1 MILFSLKL
9 IFIFSQKTDYVTSN
23 HLKGI
28 INILEERENFME
40 TILNALNPSQ
50 REAVEHIDG
59 AMLILAGAGSGKT
72 KTLTTRLAYLVGE
85 VGIDPANTLTLTF
98 TNKAASE
105 MRERALKLMPSRVSY
120 PPLLCTFHK
129 FGLLFLKFHIE
140 KLGRSNGFVI
150 IDSDDKKRLI
160 RAIAKEKKIDLNLAF
175 IASEISKYKNS
186 ILSPELVL
194 EKAEL
199 PDYKK
204 IASIYVD
211 YQKNIEENNL
221 VDFDDLLMLTYKIL
235 SENDDLRKETS
246 NRYKYIMVDEY
257 QDTNELQFQLLEL
270 LSSEHNNLCVVG
282 DDDQSI
288 YGWRGANIR
297 NILEFSNNFE
307 TCKTVKLETNYRST
321 EPILKAA
328 NTLIE
333 HNSTRLGKKLTSH
346 KGAGD
351 DVKLLHSLDES
362 MEAKAI
368 AHAIQKLLDEG
379 TDPDEIAVLY
389 RINAL
394 SRSLEEGFSKAGL
407 GFKLIGGM
415 RFYERAE
422 IKDLISYLRVL
433 SNPHDDFSLVRIIN
447 KPKRG
452 IGKASIE
459 KLQKAAF
466 DTKDSLYGYVQKMTL
481 GEVDTIVSKK
491 VSTSLAQLVQDIAF
505 LQEALQS
512 ELGNFITLFE
522 ERIKLKDHYAG
533 MVDGMDRILN
543 IDEFYGY
550 FRDAIIKN
558 PDLTL
563 DEFLN
568 DISLQSDQDQIEE
581 NAITIMSIH
590 AAKGLE
596 FEHLF
601 VIGLE
606 EEFFPLLGEGCNME
620 EERRLGY
627 VAITRA
633 KSDLTLC
640 YVDSRFYKGRR
651 KMIDKSRFLGEA
663 GLIQDTSLK
672 ITKQA
677 DFKKGDL
684 VKHKIFGI
692 GRVQAANK
700 SGKEYKLL
708 INFGGNKKEI
718 LSSFVQSI

>member
-1 MILFSLKL
+1 
-9 IFIFSQKTDYVTSN
+9 
-23 HLKGI
+23 
-28 INILEERENFME
+28 ME
-40 TILNALNPSQ
+40 TILNQLNPSQ
-50 REAVEHIDG
+50 REAVKHIDG
-59 AMLILAGAGSGKT
+59 ALLILAGAGSGKT
-72 KTLTTRLAYLVGE
+72 KTLTTRLAYLIGE

-98 TNKAASE
+98 TNKAAAE
-105 MRERALKLMPSRVSY
+105 MRERALGLLSKGTSY

-140 KLGRSNGFVI
+140 KLGRNNTFVI

-160 RAIAKEKKIDLNLAF
+160 RTIAKALKIDLNISF

-186 ILSPELVL
+186 LLPPEIV
-194 EKAEL
+194 KKNAEL
-199 PDYKK
+199 SDYKK
-204 IASIYVD
+204 VAEVYEK
-211 YQKNIEENNL
+211 YQENIEENNL
-221 VDFDDLLMLTYKIL
+221 VDFDDLLMLTYRIL
-235 SENDDLRKETS
+235 DENPELRQKTS
-246 NRYKYIMVDEY
+246 NRYQYIMIDEY
-257 QDTNELQFQLLEL
+257 QDTNELQFKLLEHL
-270 LSSEHNNLCVVG
+270 CSEHGNLCVVG

-297 NILEFSNNFE
+297 NILEFSENFDN
-307 TCKTVKLETNYRST
+307 TKVVKLETNYRST
-321 EPILKAA
+321 KPILEAA

-333 HNSTRLGKKLTSH
+333 HNSKRLGKKLQSH
-346 KGAGD
+346 KGEGEEI
-351 DVKLLHSLDES
+351 KLLHSLDES
-362 MEAKAI
+362 LEAKAI
-368 AHAIQKLLDEG
+368 AHRIHTLLNKG
-379 TDPDEIAVLY
+379 ADPEEIAVLY

-394 SRSLEEGFSKAGL
+394 SRSLEEGFTKEGIN
-407 GFKLIGGM
+407 FKIIGGM

-422 IKDLISYLRVL
+422 IKDIISYLRVI
-433 SNPHDDFSLVRIIN
+433 SNPHDDFSLFRIIN

-466 DTKDSLYGYVQKMTL
+466 DAHLSLFDYIEKSLEGTYPLV
-481 GEVDTIVSKK
+481 ISKK
-491 VSTSLAQLVQDIAF
+491 VAGALEKLVEDIKV
-505 LQEALQS
+505 LQEEANKDLS
-512 ELGNFITLFE
+512 GFINIFE
-522 ERIKLKDHYAG
+522 ERIKLKDHYSAI
-533 MVDGMDRILN
+533 VDGFDRILN

-550 FRDAIIKN
+550 FRDAAN
-558 PDLTL
+558 EYPDLSL
-563 DEFLN
+563 DAFLN

-606 EEFFPLLGEGCNME
+606 EEFFPLLGERCNME

-640 YVDSRFYKGRR
+640 YVDSRFYRGRR

-663 GLIQDTSLK
+663 GLIQDASLK
-672 ITKQA
+672 ITKA
-677 DFKKGDL
+677 SEFKKGDL

-718 LSSFVQSI
+718 LSSFVQAV

>member
-1 MILFSLKL
+1 MEEILKS
-9 IFIFSQKTDYVTSN
+9 
-23 HLKGI
+23 
-28 INILEERENFME
+28 
-40 TILNALNPSQ
+40 LNPSQ

-98 TNKAASE
+98 TNKAAAE
-105 MRERALKLMPSRVSY
+105 MRERALKLMPTKVSY

-140 KLGRSNGFVI
+140 KLGRNNSFVI
-150 IDSDDKKRLI
+150 IDSDDKKRLL
-160 RAIAKEKKIDLNLAF
+160 RNIAKNLKIDLNLSF

-186 ILSPELVL
+186 LLTPEVVIQ
-194 EKAEL
+194 KAEL

-204 IASIYVD
+204 VARIYEK
-211 YQKNIEENNL
+211 YQENIIENNL
-221 VDFDDLLMLTYKIL
+221 VDFDDLLMLTYQIL
-235 SENDDLRKETS
+235 ESDQELRRKTS
-246 NRYKYIMVDEY
+246 NRYRYIMVDEY
-257 QDTNELQFQLLEL
+257 QDTNELQFRLLEL
-270 LSSEHNNLCVVG
+270 LASEHENLCVVG

-297 NILEFSNNFE
+297 NILEFADNFKV
-307 TCKTVKLETNYRST
+307 CKTVKLETNYRST

-333 HNSTRLGKKLTSH
+333 HNSTRLGKRLISH
-346 KGAGD
+346 KGEGP

-368 AHAIQKLLDEG
+368 AHQIKELLEKG
-379 TDPDEIAVLY
+379 CNPDEIAVLY

-394 SRSLEEGFSKAGL
+394 SRSLEEGFSKEGL
-407 GFKLIGGM
+407 NFKLIGGM

-422 IKDLISYLRVL
+422 VKDIISYFRVL
-433 SNPHDDFSLVRIIN
+433 ANPHDDFSLLRIIN

-466 DTKDSLYGYVQKMTL
+466 DTHLSLYEYIRQSVEGTQPV
-481 GEVDTIVSKK
+481 VISKK
-491 VSTSLAQLVQDIAF
+491 VAAALKQLVEDINI
-505 LQEALQS
+505 LQE
-512 ELGNFITLFE
+512 EIKNNFGNFINLFE
-522 ERIKLKDHYAG
+522 ERIKLKEYYVG
-533 MVDGMDRILN
+533 MVDGFDRIMN

-550 FRDAIIKN
+550 FRDAIVKN

-581 NAITIMSIH
+581 NVISIMSIH

-601 VIGLE
+601 VVGME

-663 GLIQDTSLK
+663 GLIQDASLK

-677 DFKKGDL
+677 AFKKGDL

-718 LSSFVQSI
+718 LSSFVQAI

>member
-1 MILFSLKL
+1 M
-9 IFIFSQKTDYVTSN
+9 
-23 HLKGI
+23 
-28 INILEERENFME
+28 EE
-40 TILNALNPSQ
+40 ILNSLNPAQ

-72 KTLTTRLAYLVGE
+72 KTLTARLAYLVGE

-98 TNKAASE
+98 TNKAAAE
-105 MRERALKLMPSRVSY
+105 MRERALKLMPNKVSY

-129 FGLLFLKFHIE
+129 FGLLFLKFHID
-140 KLGRSNGFVI
+140 KLGRDNSFVI
-150 IDSDDKKRLI
+150 IDSDDKKRLL
-160 RAIAKEKKIDLNLAF
+160 RSIAKALKIDLNLSF

-186 ILSPELVL
+186 MLTPEVVTQ
-194 EKAEL
+194 KAEL

-204 IASIYVD
+204 VAQIYEQ
-211 YQKNIEENNL
+211 YQQNIVENNL
-221 VDFDDLLMLTYKIL
+221 VDFDDLLMLTYQIL
-235 SENDDLRKETS
+235 ESNDELRKETS

-257 QDTNELQFQLLEL
+257 QDTNELQFRLLEL
-270 LSSEHNNLCVVG
+270 LASEHNNLCVVG

-297 NILEFSNNFE
+297 NILEFSDHFE
-307 TCKTVKLETNYRST
+307 SCKVVKLETNYRST

-333 HNSTRLGKKLTSH
+333 HNSQRLGKKLISH
-346 KGAGD
+346 KGDGPE
-351 DVKLLHSLDES
+351 VKLLHSLDES

-368 AHAIQKLLDEG
+368 SHQIHELLDKG

-394 SRSLEEGFSKAGL
+394 SRSLEEGFTKEGL
-407 GFKLIGGM
+407 NFKLIGGM

-422 IKDLISYLRVL
+422 IKDIISYFRVL
-433 SNPHDDFSLVRIIN
+433 ANPHDDFSLLRIIN

-459 KLQKAAF
+459 KMQKAAF
-466 DTKDSLYGYVQKMTL
+466 DAQLSLYEYIEQSTEGKQPV
-481 GEVDTIVSKK
+481 VVSKR
-491 VSTSLAQLVQDIAF
+491 VANALAQLIDDIHVLQQEVADNLGSF
-505 LQEALQS
+505 LD
-512 ELGNFITLFE
+512 LFE
-522 ERIKLKDHYAG
+522 ERIKLKDHYAA
-533 MVDGMDRILN
+533 MVDGFERILN

-550 FRDAIIKN
+550 FRDAVNKD

-563 DEFLN
+563 DAFLN

-663 GLIQDTSLK
+663 GLIQDASLK
-672 ITKQA
+672 ITKTSA
-677 DFKKGDL
+677 YKKGDL

-718 LSSFVQSI
+718 LSSFVQPI

>member
-1 MILFSLKL
+1 
-9 IFIFSQKTDYVTSN
+9 
-23 HLKGI
+23 
-28 INILEERENFME
+28 ME
-40 TILNALNPSQ
+40 AILNTLNPAQ

-72 KTLTTRLAYLVGE
+72 KTLTTRLAYLIGE
-85 VGIDPANTLTLTF
+85 VGIEPASTLTLTF
-98 TNKAASE
+98 TNKAAAE
-105 MRERALKLMPSRVSY
+105 MRERALKLMPNRVSY

-140 KLGRSNGFVI
+140 KLGRSNNFVI
-150 IDSDDKKRLI
+150 IDSDDKKRLL
-160 RAIAKEKKIDLNLAF
+160 RSIAKELKVDLNLSF
-175 IASEISKYKNS
+175 IASEISKYKNT
-186 ILSPELVL
+186 LLTPEVVIQ
-194 EKAEL
+194 KAEL

-204 IASIYVD
+204 VAHIYEA
-211 YQKNIEENNL
+211 YQSNIVENNL
-221 VDFDDLLMLTYKIL
+221 VDFDDLLMLTYQIL
-235 SENDDLRKETS
+235 ESNDDLRRETS
-246 NRYKYIMVDEY
+246 ERYKYIMVDEY
-257 QDTNELQFQLLEL
+257 QDTNELQYRLLEL
-270 LSSEHNNLCVVG
+270 LASEHENLCVVG

-297 NILEFSNNFE
+297 NILEFADSFKN
-307 TCKTVKLETNYRST
+307 CKTVKLETNYRST

-328 NTLIE
+328 NALIE
-333 HNSTRLGKKLTSH
+333 HNSTRLGKTLTSH
-346 KGAGD
+346 KGEGP

-368 AHAIQKLLDEG
+368 AHQIHDLIDQGA
-379 TDPDEIAVLY
+379 DPDEIAVLY

-394 SRSLEEGFSKAGL
+394 SRSLEEGFSKEGL
-407 GFKLIGGM
+407 NFKLIGGM

-422 IKDLISYLRVL
+422 IKDIISYFRVFA
-433 SNPHDDFSLVRIIN
+433 NPTDDFSLLRIIN

-466 DTKDSLYGYVQKMTL
+466 DAQLPLFVYIKESLEGRQPLV
-481 GEVDTIVSKK
+481 ISKK
-491 VSTSLAQLVQDIAF
+491 VAGALAKLVEDIEI
-505 LQEALQS
+505 LRVEMEENL
-512 ELGNFITLFE
+512 ENFITLFE

-533 MVDGMDRILN
+533 MVDGFDRILN

-550 FRDAIIKN
+550 FRDAVSKN

-581 NAITIMSIH
+581 NAVTIMSIH

-601 VIGLE
+601 VIGME

-651 KMIDKSRFLGEA
+651 KMLDKSRFLGEA
-663 GLIQDTSLK
+663 GLIQDASLK

-677 DFKKGDL
+677 AFKKGDL

-718 LSSFVQSI
+718 LSSFVQAV

>member
-1 MILFSLKL
+1 
-9 IFIFSQKTDYVTSN
+9 
-23 HLKGI
+23 
-28 INILEERENFME
+28 ME
-40 TILNALNPSQ
+40 QILNELNPSQ

-72 KTLTTRLAYLVGE
+72 KTLTARLAYLVGE

-98 TNKAASE
+98 TNKAASQ
-105 MRERALKLMPSRVSY
+105 MRERALKLMPTKVSY

-140 KLGRSNGFVI
+140 KLGRSNSFVI
-150 IDSDDKKRLI
+150 IDSDDKKRLL
-160 RAIAKEKKIDLNLAF
+160 RSIAKELKIDLNISF

-186 ILSPELVL
+186 LLTAEVVL
-194 EKAEL
+194 QKAEL

-204 IASIYVD
+204 VAKIYEL
-211 YQKNIEENNL
+211 YQANIEENNL

-235 SENDDLRKETS
+235 DEHEELRKETS

-257 QDTNELQFQLLEL
+257 QDTNELQFRLLEHL
-270 LSSEHNNLCVVG
+270 CSEHGNLCVVG

-297 NILEFSNNFE
+297 NILEFADNFKN
-307 TCKTVKLETNYRST
+307 TKTVKLETNYRST
-321 EPILKAA
+321 NPILEAA

-333 HNSTRLGKKLTSH
+333 HNSTRLGKNLTSH
-346 KGAGD
+346 KGEGPA
-351 DVKLLHSLDES
+351 VKLLHSLDES

-368 AHAIQKLLDEG
+368 AHQIHKLIDQG
-379 TDPDEIAVLY
+379 ADPDEIAVLY

-394 SRSLEEGFSKAGL
+394 SRSLEEGFTKEGL

-422 IKDLISYLRVL
+422 IKDIISYFRVL
-433 SNPHDDFSLVRIIN
+433 ANPHDDFSLLRIIN

-466 DTKDSLYGYVQKMTL
+466 DTQLTLYSYIEESVSGAL
-481 GEVDTIVSKK
+481 PIVISKK
-491 VSTSLAQLVQDIAF
+491 VAASLTKLVENIKV
-505 LQEALQS
+505 LQEEAQTT
-512 ELGNFITLFE
+512 LGNFITLFE

-533 MVDGMDRILN
+533 MVDGFDRILN

-550 FRDAIIKN
+550 FRDAVIKN

-581 NAITIMSIH
+581 DAITIMSIH

-672 ITKQA
+672 ITKSSA
-677 DFKKGDL
+677 FKKGDL

>member
-1 MILFSLKL
+1 MEQIL
-9 IFIFSQKTDYVTSN
+9 D
-23 HLKGI
+23 G
-28 INILEERENFME
+28 
-40 TILNALNPSQ
+40 LNPSQ

-72 KTLTTRLAYLVGE
+72 KTLTARLAYLVGE

-105 MRERALKLMPSRVSY
+105 MRERALKLMPQKVSY

-140 KLGRSNGFVI
+140 KLGRSNTFVI
-150 IDSDDKKRLI
+150 IDSDDKKRLL
-160 RAIAKEKKIDLNLAF
+160 RSIAKELKVDLNISF

-186 ILSPELVL
+186 LLTPEVVIQ
-194 EKAEL
+194 KAEL

-204 IASIYVD
+204 VAKVYEL
-211 YQKNIEENNL
+211 YQANIEENNL
-221 VDFDDLLMLTYKIL
+221 VDFDDLLMLTYRIL
-235 SENDDLRKETS
+235 DENDALRKETS

-257 QDTNELQFQLLEL
+257 QDTNELQFRLLEHL
-270 LSSEHNNLCVVG
+270 CCEHENLCVVG

-297 NILEFSNNFE
+297 NILEFADHFKE
-307 TCKTVKLETNYRST
+307 TKTVKLETNYRST
-321 EPILKAA
+321 DPILKAA

-346 KGAGD
+346 KGSGE

-368 AHAIQKLLDEG
+368 AHQIHALLDKG
-379 TDPDEIAVLY
+379 ADPDEIAVLY

-394 SRSLEEGFSKAGL
+394 SRSLEEGFTKEGL
-407 GFKLIGGM
+407 AFKLIGGM

-422 IKDLISYLRVL
+422 IKDIISYFRVL
-433 SNPHDDFSLVRIIN
+433 ANPHDDFSLKRIIN

-452 IGKASIE
+452 IGKASID
-459 KLQKAAF
+459 KLEKAAF
-466 DTKDSLYGYVQKMTL
+466 DAHLSLYSYIEQSVSGKLPLV
-481 GEVDTIVSKK
+481 ISKK
-491 VSTSLAQLVQDIAF
+491 VATALTKLVEDIQL
-505 LQEALQS
+505 LQEEIKNS
-512 ELGNFITLFE
+512 LGNFITLFE

-533 MVDGMDRILN
+533 MVDGFDRILN

-550 FRDAIIKN
+550 FRDAVIKN

-672 ITKQA
+672 ITKSST
-677 DFKKGDL
+677 FKKGDL

-718 LSSFVQSI
+718 LSSFVQAI

>member
-1 MILFSLKL
+1 
-9 IFIFSQKTDYVTSN
+9 
-23 HLKGI
+23 
-28 INILEERENFME
+28 ME
-40 TILNALNPSQ
+40 TLLHSLNPSQ

-72 KTLTTRLAYLVGE
+72 KTLTARLAYLVGE

-98 TNKAASE
+98 TNKAAAE
-105 MRERALKLMPSRVSY
+105 MRERALKLMPNSLSY

-140 KLGRSNGFVI
+140 KLGRSNAFVI
-150 IDSDDKKRLI
+150 IDSDDKKRLL
-160 RAIAKEKKIDLNLAF
+160 RSIAKELKSELNIAF

-186 ILSPELVL
+186 ILSPEVVL

-199 PDYKK
+199 PDYKQ
-204 IASIYVD
+204 IAAIYAK
-211 YQKNIEENNL
+211 YQANIEENNL
-221 VDFDDLLMLTYKIL
+221 VDFDDLLMLSYKIL
-235 SENDDLRKETS
+235 SENDELRRETS
-246 NRYKYIMVDEY
+246 KRYHYIMVDEY
-257 QDTNELQFQLLEL
+257 QDTNELQFQLLQL
-270 LSSEHNNLCVVG
+270 LASEHNNLCVVG

-297 NILEFSNNFE
+297 NILEFADNFSA
-307 TCKTVKLETNYRST
+307 CKTVKLETNYRST
-321 EPILKAA
+321 QPILQAA

-346 KGAGD
+346 KGEGQE
-351 DVKLLHSLDES
+351 VKLLHSLDES
-362 MEAKAI
+362 MEARAI
-368 AHAIQKLLDEG
+368 ARAIKALLDTG
-379 TDPDEIAVLY
+379 ANPDEIAVLY

-394 SRSLEEGFSKAGL
+394 SRSLEEGFGKEGL
-407 GFKLIGGM
+407 SFKLIGGM

-433 SNPHDDFSLVRIIN
+433 SNPHDDFSLLRIIN

-459 KLQKAAF
+459 KLQKAAY
-466 DTKDSLYGYVQKMTL
+466 DAGSSLFGYIKASLTDQLASVA
-481 GEVDTIVSKK
+481 SKK
-491 VSTSLAQLVQDIAF
+491 VFTALAKMVEDIET
-505 LQEALQS
+505 LQEEIHHAP
-512 ELGNFITLFE
+512 GNFITLFE
-522 ERIKLKDHYAG
+522 ERIGFKSHYAP
-533 MVDGMDRILN
+533 MPDGFERILN

-550 FRDAIIKN
+550 FRDAVMKN
-558 PDLTL
+558 PELSL

-568 DISLQSDQDQIEE
+568 DISLQSDQDQIED

-606 EEFFPLLGEGCNME
+606 EEFFPLLGEGTNME

-672 ITKQA
+672 ITKSSA
-677 DFKKGDL
+677 FKKGDL

-692 GRVQAANK
+692 GRVQEANK

>member
-1 MILFSLKL
+1 
-9 IFIFSQKTDYVTSN
+9 
-23 HLKGI
+23 
-28 INILEERENFME
+28 ME
-40 TILNALNPSQ
+40 QILNELNSSQ

-59 AMLILAGAGSGKT
+59 TMLILAGAGSGKT

-105 MRERALKLMPSRVSY
+105 MRERALKLISNKISF

-140 KLGRSNGFVI
+140 KLGRRNSFVI
-150 IDSDDKKRLI
+150 IDSDDKKRLL
-160 RAIAKEKKIDLNLAF
+160 RSIAKELKIDLNISF

-186 ILSPELVL
+186 LLVPEVVIQ
-194 EKAEL
+194 KAEL

-204 IASIYVD
+204 VAKIYAL
-211 YQKNIEENNL
+211 YQTNIEENNL

-235 SENDDLRKETS
+235 DENNELRKETS

-257 QDTNELQFQLLEL
+257 QDTNELQFRLLEHL
-270 LSSEHNNLCVVG
+270 CSEHGNLCVVG

-297 NILEFSNNFE
+297 NILEFADYFKD
-307 TCKTVKLETNYRST
+307 TKTVKLETNYRST
-321 EPILKAA
+321 NPILKAA

-333 HNSTRLGKKLTSH
+333 HNSARLGKNLTSH
-346 KGAGD
+346 KGDGI
-351 DVKLLHSLDES
+351 DVKLFHSLDES

-368 AHAIQKLLDEG
+368 AHQIHTLIDNGAN
-379 TDPDEIAVLY
+379 PDEIAVLY

-394 SRSLEEGFSKAGL
+394 SRSLEEGFTKEGL
-407 GFKLIGGM
+407 AFKLIGGM

-422 IKDLISYLRVL
+422 IKDIISYFRVL
-433 SNPHDDFSLVRIIN
+433 SNPHDDFSLLRIIN

-466 DTKDSLYGYVQKMTL
+466 DTQLSLYGYIEQSVSGKL
-481 GEVDTIVSKK
+481 PVVISKK
-491 VSTSLAQLVQDIAF
+491 VATALTKLVKDIKL
-505 LQEALQS
+505 LQEEIENS
-512 ELGNFITLFE
+512 LGNFITLFE
-522 ERIKLKDHYAG
+522 ECITLKDHYAS
-533 MVDGMDRILN
+533 MVDGFDRILN
-543 IDEFYGY
+543 MDEFYGY
-550 FRDAIIKN
+550 FRDAVIKN

-568 DISLQSDQDQIEE
+568 DISLQSDQDQIED

-651 KMIDKSRFLGEA
+651 KMIEKSRFLGES

-672 ITKQA
+672 ITKSSA
-677 DFKKGDL
+677 YKKGDL

-700 SGKEYKLL
+700 SGNEYKLL

>member
-1 MILFSLKL
+1 MEQ
-9 IFIFSQKTDYVTSN
+9 IFES
-23 HLKGI
+23 
-28 INILEERENFME
+28 
-40 TILNALNPSQ
+40 LNPSQ
-50 REAVEHIDG
+50 QEAVKHIDG

-72 KTLTTRLAYLVGE
+72 KTLTSRLAYLVGE

-98 TNKAASE
+98 TNKAAAE
-105 MRERALKLMPSRVSY
+105 MRERALKLMPTKVSY

-140 KLGRSNGFVI
+140 KLGRANTFVI
-150 IDSDDKKRLI
+150 IDSDDKKRLL
-160 RAIAKEKKIDLNLAF
+160 RSIAKELKIDLNLAF

-186 ILSPELVL
+186 LLTPDIVKQ
-194 EKAEL
+194 KAEL
-199 PDYKK
+199 SDYKQ
-204 IASIYVD
+204 IAEIYEK
-211 YQKNIEENNL
+211 YQANIEENNL

-235 SENDDLRKETS
+235 DENETLRKETS

-257 QDTNELQFQLLEL
+257 QDTNELQYRLLEHL
-270 LSSEHNNLCVVG
+270 CCEHENICVVG

-297 NILEFSNNFE
+297 NIIEFADNFKN
-307 TCKTVKLETNYRST
+307 TKTVKLETNYRST

-346 KGAGD
+346 KGKGE

-368 AHAIQKLLDEG
+368 AHEIHKLLDSG
-379 TDPDEIAVLY
+379 VDPDDIAVLY

-394 SRSLEEGFSKAGL
+394 SRSLEEGFSKEGL

-422 IKDLISYLRVL
+422 IKDIISYFRVL
-433 SNPHDDFSLVRIIN
+433 ANPHDDFSLIRIIN

-459 KLQKAAF
+459 KLRKASF
-466 DTKDSLYGYVQKMTL
+466 DTHMSIFSYIEESLAGKQELV
-481 GEVDTIVSKK
+481 ISKK
-491 VSTSLAQLVQDIAF
+491 VATSLAKLVEDVKV
-505 LQEALQS
+505 LQEEAKTT
-512 ELGNFITLFE
+512 LGNFITLFD

-533 MVDGMDRILN
+533 MVDGFDRIMN

-550 FRDAIIKN
+550 FRDAVIKN

-581 NAITIMSIH
+581 DAITIMSIH

-633 KSDLTLC
+633 KSDLTLS

-663 GLIQDTSLK
+663 GLIQDASLK
-672 ITKQA
+672 ITKSSS
-677 DFKKGDL
+677 FKKGDL

-700 SGKEYKLL
+700 SGKDYKLL

>member
-1 MILFSLKL
+1 
-9 IFIFSQKTDYVTSN
+9 
-23 HLKGI
+23 
-28 INILEERENFME
+28 ME

-72 KTLTTRLAYLVGE
+72 KTLTTRLAYLIGE

-98 TNKAASE
+98 TNKAAAE
-105 MRERALKLMPSRVSY
+105 MRERALKLMPEKVSY

-140 KLGRSNGFVI
+140 KLGRSNAFVI
-150 IDSDDKKRLI
+150 IDSDDKKRLL
-160 RAIAKEKKIDLNLAF
+160 RSIAKELKVDLNISF

-186 ILSPELVL
+186 LLSPELVL

-199 PDYKK
+199 PDYKQ
-204 IASIYVD
+204 IAKVYIE

-235 SENDDLRKETS
+235 SENEELRKETS
-246 NRYKYIMVDEY
+246 RRYQYIMVDEY

-333 HNSTRLGKKLTSH
+333 HNSTRLGKTLTSH
-346 KGAGD
+346 KGEGPEI
-351 DVKLLHSLDES
+351 KLLHSLDES
-362 MEAKAI
+362 LEAKAI
-368 AHAIQKLLDEG
+368 AHEIQKLLDEG
-379 TDPDEIAVLY
+379 ADPDEIAVLY

-394 SRSLEEGFSKAGL
+394 SRSLEEGFTKAGL

-422 IKDLISYLRVL
+422 IKDLISYLRVI

-459 KLQKAAF
+459 KLQKAAYENKISIF
-466 DTKDSLYGYVQKMTL
+466 EYIERAEQGKLP
-481 GEVDTIVSKK
+481 EIVSKK
-491 VSTSLAQLVQDIAF
+491 VATALGKLAEDITF
-505 LQEALQS
+505 LRETMKN

-522 ERIKLKDHYAG
+522 ERIKIKDHYAG
-533 MVDGMDRILN
+533 MVDGFDRIMN

-550 FRDAIIKN
+550 FRDAVIKN
-558 PDLTL
+558 PDLSL

-568 DISLQSDQDQIEE
+568 DISLQSDQDQVEE
-581 NAITIMSIH
+581 NTITIMSIH

-606 EEFFPLLGEGCNME
+606 EEFFPLLGEGSNME

-672 ITKQA
+672 ITKSST
-677 DFKKGDL
+677 FKKGDL

-692 GRVQAANK
+692 GRVQAVNK
-700 SGKEYKLL
+700 SGKE
-708 INFGGNKKEI
+708 
-718 LSSFVQSI
+718 

>member
-1 MILFSLKL
+1 
-9 IFIFSQKTDYVTSN
+9 
-23 HLKGI
+23 
-28 INILEERENFME
+28 ME
-40 TILNALNPSQ
+40 TILSALNPAQ

-59 AMLILAGAGSGKT
+59 PMLILAGAGSGKT

-85 VGIDPANTLTLTF
+85 IGIDPANTLTLTF
-98 TNKAASE
+98 TNKAAVQ

-140 KLGRSNGFVI
+140 KIGRSNAFVI
-150 IDSDDKKRLI
+150 IDSDDKKRLLRSI
-160 RAIAKEKKIDLNLAF
+160 TKLLKIDLNIAF

-186 ILSPELVL
+186 ILSPQQVVAA
-194 EKAEL
+194 AEL

-204 IASIYVD
+204 IANIYVE

-221 VDFDDLLMLTYKIL
+221 VDFDDLLMLTYQIL
-235 SENDDLRKETS
+235 ASDATLRKETS

-257 QDTNELQFQLLEL
+257 QDTNELQFQLLQL
-270 LSSEHNNLCVVG
+270 LSCEHNNLCVVG

-288 YGWRGANIR
+288 YGWRGSNIR
-297 NILEFSNNFE
+297 NILEFADNFKDSKIA
-307 TCKTVKLETNYRST
+307 CKTVKLETNYRST

-346 KGAGD
+346 KGKGQE
-351 DVKLLHSLDES
+351 VKLLHSLDES
-362 MEAKAI
+362 MEAKSI
-368 AHAIQKLLDEG
+368 ASSIQKLLASG
-379 TDPDEIAVLY
+379 SNPDDIAVLY

-394 SRSLEEGFSKAGL
+394 SRSLEEGFIKARL
-407 GFKLIGGM
+407 GFKLIGGI

-433 SNPHDDFSLVRIIN
+433 SNPHDDFSLIRIIN

-459 KLQKAAF
+459 KLKKAAF
-466 DTKDSLYGYVQKMTL
+466 EAQTSLYGYIEKYTL
-481 GEVDTIVSKK
+481 SDVVSKK
-491 VSTSLAQLVQDIAF
+491 VSTSLAKLVEDIKV
-505 LQEALQS
+505 LQESLEK

-522 ERIKLKDHYAG
+522 EHIRLKDHYAG

-550 FRDAIIKN
+550 FRDAVVKN

-568 DISLQSDQDQIEE
+568 DISLQSDQDQVEE
-581 NAITIMSIH
+581 DSITIMSIH
-590 AAKGLE
+590 ASKGLE

-606 EEFFPLLGEGCNME
+606 EEFFPLLGEGSNME

-663 GLIQDTSLK
+663 GLISDTSLK

-677 DFKKGDL
+677 DFTKGDL